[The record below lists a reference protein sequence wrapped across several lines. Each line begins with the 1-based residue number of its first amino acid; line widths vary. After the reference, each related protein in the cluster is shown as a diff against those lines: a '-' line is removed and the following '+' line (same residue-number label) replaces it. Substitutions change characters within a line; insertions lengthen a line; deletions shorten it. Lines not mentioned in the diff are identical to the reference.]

1 MSGNL
6 QSALEAAEEEIGK
19 ESEECGR
26 DGAGEDEGIAD
37 QSDAAKDE
45 SAETACA
52 DGGGDGGDA
61 DGDDGGGANA
71 GENDGERERET
82 DAEEDLRA
90 SHAHGLGG
98 FKDSG
103 IDGRQG
109 DLSGAQDGEQRVE
122 DQRDNGGALA
132 NAADERDGNQK
143 AEEGEAGDGLEH
155 AGDAQRDGAQ
165 GGPLHNEHAERDSDE
180 NGNDHG
186 DENECEVIESGA
198 ENFGAVIGEERP
210 SGHLGAHAGAPG
222 VMPRDEVK
230 ARTSGWSRRRNSCGV
245 ALATMRPGWSRTTRE
260 AGGKGAEF
268 ALELGA
274 RDGIE
279 RAEGLVHQK
288 DGRIGSESTGDTDAL
303 TLAAGKFAG
312 AAMGE
317 FAGFEADK
325 LEHFIDASGGAGG
338 VPLFQSGNKGDVFRD
353 SEMGEEASV
362 LNDVTD
368 AAAEA
373 DGVPIGGRAIL
384 DEDFPFRGKQ
394 HSIH

>member
-122 DQRDNGGALA
+122 DERDNGGALA

-198 ENFGAVIGEERP
+198 ENFGAVIREERP

-222 VMPRDEVK
+222 VMARDEVK
-230 ARTSGWSRRRNSCGV
+230 ARTSGWSRLRNSCGV
-245 ALATMRPGWSRTTRE
+245 ALATMRPAWSRTMRE
-260 AGGKGAEF
+260 ARSRASRRSWVTKTIVLPRRRARALNSRCSSARVTGSSAPKGSSISRMGGSAARARATPTRWRWPPESSRGRR
-268 ALELGA
+268 LG
-274 RDGIE
+274 
-279 RAEGLVHQK
+279 
-288 DGRIGSESTGDTDAL
+288 ESA
-303 TLAAGKFAG
+303 
-312 AAMGE
+312 
-317 FAGFEADK
+317 
-325 LEHFIDASGGAGG
+325 
-338 VPLFQSGNKGDVFRD
+338 
-353 SEMGEEASV
+353 
-362 LNDVTD
+362 
-368 AAAEA
+368 
-373 DGVPIGGRAIL
+373 
-384 DEDFPFRGKQ
+384 
-394 HSIH
+394 